1 MNSSE
6 EGKGDGSMAEKLIE
20 YDVKKFADVM
30 ASDAPAPGGGSASA
44 LAGAL
49 GSALVSMVC
58 ALTQGRE
65 KYKEYEEETAAV
77 MAAAQ
82 TLKDQLLEAVDS
94 DTDAFNAVSAAFGMP
109 KSTDEEKAARSKA
122 IQEGMI
128 LCIESPLAMM
138 HKSLDVLHL
147 AQRVAAGFN
156 TSSASDLGVG
166 VLLVKAG
173 LHGAWLNVKINL
185 GSLKDKEKAVAY
197 EEEAKGI
204 LQEASALADS
214 LYEKIEEML

>member
-1 MNSSE
+1 
-6 EGKGDGSMAEKLIE
+6 MAEKLIE

-65 KYKEYEEETAAV
+65 KYKDFEEETAAV
-77 MAAAQ
+77 QAEAQ
-82 TLKDQLLEAVDS
+82 ALKEQLLLAVDT
-94 DTDAFNAVSAAFGMP
+94 DTEAFNAVSAAFGMP
-109 KSTDEEKAARSKA
+109 KATDEEKAARSQA
-122 IQEGMI
+122 IQAGMV

-138 HKSLDVLHL
+138 RKSLEVLHL
-147 AQRVAAGFN
+147 ADRVVKGFN

-166 VLLVKAG
+166 VLLVRAG
-173 LHGAWLNVKINL
+173 LYGAWLNVKINI
-185 GSLKDKEKAVAY
+185 GSMKDKE
-197 EEEAKGI
+197 
-204 LQEASALADS
+204 LAE
-214 LYEKIEEML
+214 L

>member
-1 MNSSE
+1 
-6 EGKGDGSMAEKLIE
+6 MATKLIE
-20 YDVKKFADVM
+20 MDVKQFADVM

-49 GSALVSMVC
+49 GASLVSMVC

-77 MAAAQ
+77 MADAQ
-82 TLKDQLLEAVDS
+82 ALKDQLLDAVDS

-109 KSTDEEKAARSKA
+109 KATDEEKAARSKA
-122 IQEGMI
+122 IQEGMV

-147 AQRVAAGFN
+147 AQRVVAGFN

-166 VLLVKAG
+166 VLLVRAG
-173 LHGAWLNVKINL
+173 LYGAWLNVKINL
-185 GSLKDKEKAVAY
+185 GSLKDKEKAAAY
-197 EEEAKGI
+197 EAEAKRILEEAT
-204 LQEASALADS
+204 ALADS
-214 LYEKIEEML
+214 LYSTVEQML

>member
-1 MNSSE
+1 
-6 EGKGDGSMAEKLIE
+6 MATKLIE
-20 YDVKKFADVM
+20 MDVKQFADVM
-30 ASDAPAPGGGSASA
+30 GSDAPAPGGGSASA

-49 GSALVSMVC
+49 GASLVSMVC

-77 MAAAQ
+77 MAEAQ
-82 TLKDQLLEAVDS
+82 TLKDQLLDAVDS

-109 KSTDEEKAARSKA
+109 KATDEEKAARSKA
-122 IQEGMI
+122 IQDGMV

-147 AQRVAAGFN
+147 AQRVVAGFN

-166 VLLVKAG
+166 VLLVRAG
-173 LHGAWLNVKINL
+173 LCGAWLNVKINL
-185 GSLKDKEKAVAY
+185 GSLKDKEKAAAY
-197 EEEAKGI
+197 EAEAKGI
-204 LQEASALADS
+204 LEEATALADS
-214 LYEKIEEML
+214 LYNTVEQML

>member
-1 MNSSE
+1 
-6 EGKGDGSMAEKLIE
+6 MATKLIE
-20 YDVKKFADVM
+20 MDVKQFADVM

-49 GSALVSMVC
+49 GAALVSMVC

-77 MAAAQ
+77 MADAQ
-82 TLKDQLLEAVDS
+82 ALKDQLLDAVDS

-122 IQEGMI
+122 IQDRMV

-147 AQRVAAGFN
+147 AQRVVAGFN

-166 VLLVKAG
+166 VLLVRAG
-173 LHGAWLNVKINL
+173 LYGAWLNVKINL
-185 GSLKDKEKAVAY
+185 GSLKDKEKAAAY
-197 EEEAKGI
+197 EAEAKGI
-204 LQEASALADS
+204 LEEATALADS
-214 LYEKIEEML
+214 LYDTIEQML